1 FSFHE
6 RPVRAANPNVSAALE
21 KIVMRCVAYNAAD
34 RYPTAASLREALDAI
49 SRAGGTDEDAATTRR
64 LFAIDGGRAPEGA
77 ADEVT
82 TGPING
88 EGIVTPLWVFK
99 AEDEIRSTPF
109 VDQGVVYVG
118 VYDNNLY
125 ALEAKTGKFQ
135 WKHPA
140 SGGIGSS
147 PYVYSGAVFMGSADR
162 HLYAIST

>member
-1 FSFHE
+1 DPIIFRDMKPSNVMLDPHGRIRLIDFGIAKVFQSTEKNTTIGTEGYAPPEQYRGEASPAGDVYGLGATLHHLLTRQDPRLEPPFSFHE

-82 TGPING
+82 T
-88 EGIVTPLWVFK
+88 
-99 AEDEIRSTPF
+99 
-109 VDQGVVYVG
+109 
-118 VYDNNLY
+118 
-125 ALEAKTGKFQ
+125 
-135 WKHPA
+135 
-140 SGGIGSS
+140 
-147 PYVYSGAVFMGSADR
+147 
-162 HLYAIST
+162 